1 MTDTNPSMGAIVHCD
16 ALVVGA
22 GFSGIS
28 MLYRLRKAGFNAKV
42 FESGG
47 DFGGVWYWN
56 RYPGARVD
64 SEWPYYQL
72 NIPEVWRDWE
82 FSEKFPGH
90 KEIRAY
96 CAHIDKVLN
105 LRKDVQF
112 NAHVVDARWNPS
124 DEKWTVKTEQGHIAQ
139 SKYLILCTGLLH
151 RRHIPDF
158 PGLTDYK
165 GVLHHTG
172 FWPEDMSV
180 KGKKVGLIGAGATA
194 VQVVQELAK
203 EADQLTVFMRR
214 PSLCLPMGQRPL
226 SPAEQKGWKSYFQAL
241 FREGRKSRA
250 GFPGSTEPCGVL
262 DVSDEERERHFEEIW
277 ERGGFNFLMTNY
289 NDVVLSK
296 EANQKVYD
304 FWAKKM
310 RQRIKDPR
318 KQELMVPVKAPYH
331 FGTKRSPLE
340 QDYYEML
347 DRPNVDIINMNEN
360 PLKTFNATGVLME
373 DGTQHDFDVMVLA
386 TGFDSFSGSL
396 TQMGLKNK
404 DGVDIKDVWKDGIR
418 TYLGMTINGF
428 PNLFMVYTPHAP
440 TALSNGPTI
449 IEAQSDFIL
458 SAIEKL
464 EKEGAGT
471 IEPNRDAEDSWD
483 SMIDAMNQH
492 TLFPLTNSWWNGAN
506 IPGKKVQILTHPG
519 GIQMYEEQCR
529 DTLPD
534 WKGFT
539 VVHHHKDEREEKS
552 NGVVASEKVVP
563 TEKTVEIAVPV

>member
-1 MTDTNPSMGAIVHCD
+1 MADTNINPSVGAIVHSD
-16 ALVVGA
+16 VLIIGA
-22 GFSGIS
+22 GFSGMS
-28 MLYRLRKAGFNAKV
+28 MLYRLRKAGFNTKV

-72 NIPEVWRDWE
+72 NIPEVYRDWE

-96 CAHIDKVLN
+96 CAHVDKVLN

-112 NAHVVDARWNPS
+112 NAHVVDAQYS
-124 DEKWTVKTEQGHIAQ
+124 TAEGQWTVKTQQGHIAK
-139 SKYLILCTGLLH
+139 SKYLVLCTGLLH

-158 PGLTDYK
+158 PGLTSYK
-165 GVLHHTG
+165 GVVHHTG

-214 PSLCLPMGQRPL
+214 PSLCLPMGQRPVG
-226 SPAEQKGWKSYFQAL
+226 SEEQKGWKSYFQAL
-241 FREGRKSRA
+241 FTAGRQSRA
-250 GFPGSTEPCGVL
+250 GFPGSIEPVGVF
-262 DVSDEERERHFEEIW
+262 DVSDEERERHLEDIW
-277 ERGGFNFLMTNY
+277 ARGGFNYLMCNY
-289 NDVVLSK
+289 NNVVLDK
-296 EANQKVYD
+296 EANKVVYD
-304 FWAKKM
+304 FWAKKIS
-310 RQRIKDPR
+310 QRIRDPKKR
-318 KQELMVPVKAPYH
+318 ELMVPKEAPYY

-347 DRPNVDIINMNEN
+347 DRPNVDIVNLNET
-360 PLKTFNATGVLME
+360 PIKTFNETGMLLE
-373 DGTQHDFDVMVLA
+373 DGQQLDFDVVVLA

-396 TQMGLKNK
+396 TQMGLKNR
-404 DGVDIKDVWKDGIR
+404 DGVDIKDVWRDGIR
-418 TYLGMTINGF
+418 TYLGMTFNGF
-428 PNLFMVYTPHAP
+428 PNCFMVYTPHAP

-449 IEAQSDFIL
+449 IEAQADFIL
-458 SAIEKL
+458 AAIQKL
-464 EKEGAGT
+464 EKEGAKS
-471 IEPNRDAEDSWD
+471 IEPNRDAEDEWD
-483 SMIDAMNQH
+483 NMIDAMNQY

-506 IPGKKVQILTHPG
+506 IPGKRIQLLTHPG
-519 GIQMYEEQCR
+519 GIQMYEAQCR
-529 DTLPD
+529 EKLEG

-539 VVHHHKDEREEKS
+539 VVHDENGAAAEE
-552 NGVVASEKVVP
+552 NGVAKQNGVAKENG
-563 TEKTVEIAVPV
+563 IAANGHI

>member
-16 ALVVGA
+16 VLVVGA

-28 MLYRLRKAGFNAKV
+28 MLYRLRKAGLNAKV

-72 NIPEVWRDWE
+72 NIPEVYRDWE

-96 CAHIDKVLN
+96 CAHVDKVLN

-112 NAHVVDARWNPS
+112 NAHVVDARWSKS
-124 DEKWTVKTEQGHIAQ
+124 DETWTVKTEQGHIAQ

-158 PGLTDYK
+158 PGLTTYK
-165 GVLHHTG
+165 GTLHHTG

-180 KGKKVGLIGAGATA
+180 KGKKVGIIGAGATA

-214 PSLCLPMGQRPL
+214 PSLCLPMGQRPI
-226 SPAEQKGWKSYFQAL
+226 SPEEQRGWKSYFQAL
-241 FREGRKSRA
+241 FREGRQSRA
-250 GFPGSTEPCGVL
+250 GFPGTTEPCGVF
-262 DVSDEERERHFEEIW
+262 DVSDEERERHFEDIW
-277 ERGGFNFLMTNY
+277 QRGGFNYLMVNY

-296 EANQKVYD
+296 ESNQKVYN
-304 FWAKKM
+304 FWAKKI

-318 KQELMVPVKAPYH
+318 KQELMVPVEAPYY
-331 FGTKRSPLE
+331 FGTKRCPLE

-347 DRPNVDIINMNEN
+347 DRPNVDIVNMNQN
-360 PLKTFNATGVLME
+360 PLKTFNATGMLME
-373 DGTQHDFDVMVLA
+373 DGTQLDFDVVVLA

-418 TYLGMTINGF
+418 TYLGMTFNGF
-428 PNLFMVYTPHAP
+428 PNVFMVYTPHAP

-449 IEAQSDFIL
+449 IEAQSDFIV
-458 SAIEKL
+458 SAIQKL
-464 EKEGAGT
+464 EKEGAST
-471 IEPNRDAEDSWD
+471 IEPNPDAEDEWD
-483 SMIDAMNQH
+483 AMIDAMNKH

-519 GIQMYEEQCR
+519 GIQMYEGQCR
-529 DTLPD
+529 ATLGD

-539 VVHHHKDEREEKS
+539 VVHKEGGS
-552 NGVVASEKVVP
+552 NGVVTAEKGAA
-563 TEKTVEIAVPV
+563 TEKSVEIVAPV